1 MKIINQTAKILWPLA
16 EEEGR
21 AALRRCEYG
30 GRVCYNSVNKIQ
42 PDSYKKFT
50 ENLYR
55 NGHCS
60 PLEHAFVTVEFV
72 TGRDVLAELTRHRLA
87 SFSVESQR
95 YVLNDATGDISFIKP
110 LFYIEPNY
118 QTKDFTDKWYASR
131 IWENSMKRAET
142 DYICLV
148 HECNMPP
155 EDARKVL
162 PNSVATRIVMSC
174 NIRELLHILDLRT
187 SQRAYPEIRELM
199 SLLEKELERVYPH
212 VLTLK
217 ELKEE

>member
-1 MKIINQTAKILWPLA
+1 MKIVNQTAKILWPLA
-16 EEEGR
+16 ETDGR
-21 AALRRCEYG
+21 EALRRCEYG

-42 PDSYKKFT
+42 PDTYKKFT

-60 PLEHAFVTVEFV
+60 PLEHAFITVEFV

-95 YVLNDATGDISFIKP
+95 YVLNDATGDINFIKP
-110 LFYIEPNY
+110 VFYVE
-118 QTKDFTDKWYASR
+118 QDGKSEESSDAWYASR
-131 IWENSMKRAET
+131 VWEHSMERAEM
-142 DYICLV
+142 DYIRLV
-148 HECNMPP
+148 HNFHMPP

-174 NIRELLHILDLRT
+174 NIRELLHILSLRT

-199 SLLEKELERVYPH
+199 ALLEEELKKVYPH